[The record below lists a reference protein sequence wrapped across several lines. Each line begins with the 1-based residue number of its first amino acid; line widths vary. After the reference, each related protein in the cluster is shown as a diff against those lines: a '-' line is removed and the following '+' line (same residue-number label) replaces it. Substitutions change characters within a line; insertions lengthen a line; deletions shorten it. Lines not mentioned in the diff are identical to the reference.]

1 MSWSINDFRKDLVVL
16 KRWFALTDNYQE
28 KEALINEM
36 MALYQHIAEIEMSK
50 GHIYLNVPEVG
61 IVEAPSEDQIE
72 EDELTCNMILIP
84 RFKLIYPHLGVFKN
98 KLKLLD
104 GINGVVIPEKNT
116 HLKKK
121 DVIELVDEFYKST
134 TKEIYDH
141 YKKFN
146 KNFIK
151 FDSRKDVDDGS
162 IYSFPI
168 LNKKYIEIGTK
179 GDKRKMLHTLAHE
192 CGHAVGDFINPERV
206 MNDDFFDEIESLF
219 FELIGEDF
227 FSKELNDDVFKDYQ
241 RSTMYGFY
249 RNTKDTLDFKNAVSK
264 VFNNMNSNNK
274 PLDLL
279 DEYLDKD
286 NVEDIDIEGNVK
298 YIFSYIIALE
308 LYDVY
313 RQDKEKAI
321 HLLKR
326 LINTN
331 EDKTEYQKIVET
343 VTPNKSLVKTRDRFF
358 TKEYMNANKKED
370 SDM

>member
-1 MSWSINDFRKDLVVL
+1 MSWNIKDFRTDLTVL
-16 KRWFALTDNYQE
+16 KRWFDLTDDYQE

-36 MALYQHIAEIEMSK
+36 MALYQHIAEIEFSK
-50 GHIYLNVPEVG
+50 NHVFIKVPDVG
-61 IVEAPSEDQIE
+61 IVEAPSDDQLE

-84 RFKLIYPHLGVFKN
+84 RFKLVYPHLNVFKN

-104 GINGVVIPEKNT
+104 SLDGVKVPEKDIKLNNN
-116 HLKKK
+116 

-141 YKKFN
+141 YKKFDKFFIRFN
-146 KNFIK
+146 KK
-151 FDSRKDVDDGS
+151 KDVDDGS

-168 LNKKYIEIGTK
+168 LNKKYIEIGTR

-227 FSKELNDDVFKDYQ
+227 FGKELNDDVFRDYQ

-249 RNTKDTLDFKNAVSK
+249 QNSKDTLLLKNIVSK
-264 VFNNMNSNNK
+264 VFTNMNSKNK

-279 DEYLDKD
+279 DDYLDGQELD
-286 NVEDIDIEGNVK
+286 DVDIEGNVK
-298 YIFSYIIALE
+298 YVFSYIIALE
-308 LYDVY
+308 LYDTY

-321 HLLKR
+321 YLLKK
-326 LINTN
+326 LINTSEN
-331 EDKTEYQKIVET
+331 KTEYEKIVET
-343 VTPNKSLVKTRDRFF
+343 VTPNKTLVKTRDKFF
-358 TKEYMNANKKED
+358 TKDYINSNKKED
-370 SDM
+370 SNV